1 MKKFI
6 AITALLT
13 TLAGCTAS
21 SAVAATK
28 VEKASTAVTNQVT
41 EQFLWKNS
49 VENPT
54 MLAKQLIK
62 RQQVNEM
69 TTNLRKVVLRLKKTA
84 GKTWYVFSGNTPRG
98 WDCSGLVMWT
108 YEQLGIHLEHRAS
121 KQANSGIKVKTPK
134 VGDIVAFYYPG
145 SKSAYHVGIYLG
157 EGKMINAPKPGKS
170 TTIEPV
176 NNHRLAGSTIRYVRI
191 VETN

>member
-21 SAVAATK
+21 SAVAGIK
-28 VEKASTAVTNQVT
+28 VEKVSTAVAHQVT
-41 EQFLWKNS
+41 EQFLWKDS
-49 VENPT
+49 VETST
-54 MLAKQLIK
+54 MLAEQAIK

-84 GKTWYVFSGNTPRG
+84 GKTWYVFSGNTPSG

-108 YEQLGIHLEHRAS
+108 YEQLGIQLEHRAS
-121 KQANSGIKVKTPK
+121 IQANSGTKVKTPK

-157 EGKMINAPKPGKS
+157 NGEMINAPKPGKS

>member
-21 SAVAATK
+21 SAVAGIR
-28 VEKASTAVTNQVT
+28 VEKASTAVTHQVT
-41 EQFLWKNS
+41 EQFLWKDS
-49 VENPT
+49 VETST
-54 MLAKQLIK
+54 MLAKQAIK

-84 GKTWYVFSGNTPRG
+84 GKTWYVFSGSTPSG

-108 YEQLGIHLEHRAS
+108 YEQLGIQLEHRAS
-121 KQANSGIKVKTPK
+121 IQANSGTKVKHPK

-157 EGKMINAPKPGKS
+157 NGEMINAPKPGKS

>member
-6 AITALLT
+6 AITALLM

-49 VENPT
+49 VESST
-54 MLAKQLIK
+54 LLEKKMIRLQE
-62 RQQVNEM
+62 VNEM
-69 TTNLRKVVLRLKKTA
+69 TTNLHKVVLRLKKTA
-84 GKTWYVFSGNTPRG
+84 GKTMYVFSGNTPSG

-108 YEQLGIHLEHRAS
+108 YEQLGIQLEHRAS
-121 KQANSGIKVKTPK
+121 IQANSGTKVKIPK

-145 SKSAYHVGIYLG
+145 SKSSYHVGIYLG
-157 EGKMINAPKPGKS
+157 DGMMIDAPKPGKS

-176 NNHRLAGSTIRYVRI
+176 NKRLAGSTIRYVRI

>member
-21 SAVAATK
+21 SAVAK
-28 VEKASTAVTNQVT
+28 VRVEKVSTAVTHQVT
-41 EQFLWKNS
+41 EQFLWKDS
-49 VENPT
+49 VETST
-54 MLAKQLIK
+54 MLAKQAIK

-84 GKTWYVFSGNTPRG
+84 GKTWYVFSGSTPSG

-108 YEQLGIHLEHRAS
+108 YEQLGIQLEHRAS
-121 KQANSGIKVKTPK
+121 IQANSGTKVKHPK

-157 EGKMINAPKPGKS
+157 NGEMINAPKPGKS

>member
-21 SAVAATK
+21 SAVAGTR
-28 VEKASTAVTNQVT
+28 VEKASTAVAHQAT

-49 VENPT
+49 VDNTT
-54 MLAKQLIK
+54 MLAKQMIK
-62 RQQVNEM
+62 RQQVNVM

-84 GKTWYVFSGNTPRG
+84 GKTMYVFSGSTPRG

-108 YEQLGIHLEHRAS
+108 YEQLGIQLEHRAS
-121 KQANSGIKVKTPK
+121 VQANSGTKVKTPK

-145 SKSAYHVGIYLG
+145 HTRAYHVGIYLG
-157 EGKMINAPKPGKS
+157 DGMMIDAPKPGKS